1 MYQGEAHLI
10 SEKER
15 IYLEYLVLH
24 CQHRDTKAWEELI
37 RLYEKRL
44 FYFAKQMV
52 GQHQDALN
60 VMQETWMKVYRSIHR
75 LGNPDSLTPWLYKIA
90 RNMSLKYLRSH
101 RKDIFIDDC
110 YMSDMPSQQEQAD
123 MSYTAERIHHGL
135 QLLTHAHRE
144 ALALFYLE
152 DFSLQEIA
160 DILSVPIGT
169 VRSRLHY
176 AKRSLKAVLEKEKD
190 NGTL

>member
-1 MYQGEAHLI
+1 MI

-24 CQHRDTKAWEELI
+24 CRHRDKKAWEELI

-44 FYFAKQMV
+44 FYFIRQIV

-60 VMQETWMKVYRSIHR
+60 VMQDTWLKAYNSIHR
-75 LGNPDSLTPWLYKIA
+75 LRNPASLTSWLYRIA
-90 RNMSLKYLRSH
+90 RNRSLKLLCTR
-101 RKDIFIDDC
+101 RKAISLEDC
-110 YMSDMPSQQEQAD
+110 YETDLLPSDMQINGSYAAEQV
-123 MSYTAERIHHGL
+123 HHGL
-135 QLLTHAHRE
+135 KHLTVAHRE

-160 DILSVPIGT
+160 EILGIPIGT
-169 VRSRLHY
+169 VRSRLYY
-176 AKRSLKAVLEKEKD
+176 AKRSLKTFLEKEKD
-190 NGTL
+190 NGSI